1 MSKKEVFEKIDNT
14 KYVDRNL
21 EKEIQESFIDYA
33 MAVNKT
39 RAIPDVRDG
48 LKPVHRRILFTMSEE
63 GMWSDKPHRKCA
75 KIVGDVL
82 GRYHPHGDSSVYD
95 ALVRLA
101 QNFTINEVLIDGHG
115 NFGSVD
121 GDEAAA
127 YRYTEARLSKIA
139 GELLR
144 DIDKNTVDF
153 YPNFDNTR
161 TQPTVLPSR
170 FPNLLVNGSDGI
182 AVGMAT
188 YIPPHNLGE
197 VIDGAVAI
205 IDDPEI
211 SIDDLINIIP
221 APDFPTGAQ
230 VLGLNAIREAY
241 RTGRGGYVIRSNAE
255 IESYDDGKRFR
266 IVVTA
271 IPYQV
276 NKSKLAAQIADLA
289 KNKRIEGI
297 SAIRDE
303 SNRAGMRLVIDIK
316 KEANAQVVLNQ
327 LYKMSQLQIS
337 NGITMLC
344 LVGNKPMI
352 LNLKQVLEEYL
363 KYQEEII
370 VRRTKYDLSKAEE
383 REHIIEGLVIAVR
396 NIDRVIKII
405 KSSADKNDALAKLN
419 AEFDLTER
427 QSNAILEMKLAR
439 LTGLEVEKLNNEL
452 ETLQKIIVDLK
463 DILNSPARVKN
474 IIRTELLENKDKYAK
489 ERKFHISYD
498 YDDINIGDLI
508 EKHDVV
514 ISLTNQGYVKR
525 LPVSEYKSQNRGGK
539 GVVGHKAKEEDSIV
553 DMFICNSHDDLLFF
567 TDIGKCY
574 SIKAYNIPEASKTA
588 KGRALVNLLQ
598 IDQEEKIATVLSF
611 NSASEGSIFMATK
624 NGVIKRTSVKEFENV
639 RKNGKLAIKL
649 FEGDSLV
656 SAKLTNGEDQ
666 LIIASDNGK
675 CIRFAESDVR
685 LMGRSS
691 HGVRGMKLDENE
703 HIIDMLVVEE
713 NKDVLTVTELGFA
726 KRTAIDEY
734 RLQSR
739 RGKGTKAGKFSDKT
753 GLIVAVKP
761 ISEDQDILAI
771 TEAGVVIRTHADQI
785 NKVGKN
791 SVGVRMMKTGGKKI
805 VSVAISYRQEDEE
818 DVEIESETNETEEN

>member
-1 MSKKEVFEKIDNT
+1 
-14 KYVDRNL
+14 
-21 EKEIQESFIDYA
+21 
-33 MAVNKT
+33 
-39 RAIPDVRDG
+39 
-48 LKPVHRRILFTMSEE
+48 
-63 GMWSDKPHRKCA
+63 
-75 KIVGDVL
+75 
-82 GRYHPHGDSSVYD
+82 
-95 ALVRLA
+95 
-101 QNFTINEVLIDGHG
+101 
-115 NFGSVD
+115 
-121 GDEAAA
+121 
-127 YRYTEARLSKIA
+127 
-139 GELLR
+139 
-144 DIDKNTVDF
+144 
-153 YPNFDNTR
+153 
-161 TQPTVLPSR
+161 
-170 FPNLLVNGSDGI
+170 
-182 AVGMAT
+182 
-188 YIPPHNLGE
+188 
-197 VIDGAVAI
+197 
-205 IDDPEI
+205 
-211 SIDDLINIIP
+211 
-221 APDFPTGAQ
+221 
-230 VLGLNAIREAY
+230 
-241 RTGRGGYVIRSNAE
+241 
-255 IESYDDGKRFR
+255 
-266 IVVTA
+266 
-271 IPYQV
+271 
-276 NKSKLAAQIADLA
+276 
-289 KNKRIEGI
+289 
-297 SAIRDE
+297 
-303 SNRAGMRLVIDIK
+303 
-316 KEANAQVVLNQ
+316 
-327 LYKMSQLQIS
+327 
-337 NGITMLC
+337 
-344 LVGNKPMI
+344 
-352 LNLKQVLEEYL
+352 
-363 KYQEEII
+363 
-370 VRRTKYDLSKAEE
+370 
-383 REHIIEGLVIAVR
+383 
-396 NIDRVIKII
+396 
-405 KSSADKNDALAKLN
+405 
-419 AEFDLTER
+419 
-427 QSNAILEMKLAR
+427 
-439 LTGLEVEKLNNEL
+439 
-452 ETLQKIIVDLK
+452 
-463 DILNSPARVKN
+463 
-474 IIRTELLENKDKYAK
+474 
-489 ERKFHISYD
+489 
-498 YDDINIGDLI
+498 
-508 EKHDVV
+508 
-514 ISLTNQGYVKR
+514 
-525 LPVSEYKSQNRGGK
+525 
-539 GVVGHKAKEEDSIV
+539 
-553 DMFICNSHDDLLFF
+553 MFICNSHDDLLFF